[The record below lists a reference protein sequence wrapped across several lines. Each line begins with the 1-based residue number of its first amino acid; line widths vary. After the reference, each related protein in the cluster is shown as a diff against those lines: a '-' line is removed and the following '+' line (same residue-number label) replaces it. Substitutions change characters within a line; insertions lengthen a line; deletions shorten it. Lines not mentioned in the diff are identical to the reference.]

1 MTFEHKELA
10 AGRWFTLSLVEQM
23 ANVGSDVGR
32 ALNWKMKGNLPYSQ
46 KAFERALELLDLTLM
61 DRKNVGR
68 FKEVARVREA
78 LVDFLAGENEYSSTQ
93 EAWNKY
99 FLQFAMAARR
109 SR

>member
-23 ANVGSDVGR
+23 ANVGSDVER
-32 ALNWKMKGNLPYSQ
+32 ALNWKTKGNLPYSQ

-61 DRKNVGR
+61 DRKNKGR

-78 LVDFLAGENEYSSTQ
+78 LVDFLAGENKYSSTQ
-93 EAWNKY
+93 EVWKKY

>member
-32 ALNWKMKGNLPYSQ
+32 AINWKIKGNLPYSQ

-68 FKEVARVREA
+68 FREVARVREA
-78 LVDFLAGENEYSSTQ
+78 LVDFLFGENEYSSTQ
-93 EAWNKY
+93 EVWNKY
-99 FLQFAMAARR
+99 FLQFATAARKGR
-109 SR
+109 